1 MKSAAPHTPPSFH
14 PEGKAVAR
22 TAANVP
28 AYVEHSV
35 PPRTAYFSTLTVVA
49 VAAEVVTVV
58 GVAVA
63 AAAAEKP
70 YDAGAAGADDDSM
83 ASPATEAY

>member
-22 TAANVP
+22 TAANVQ

-35 PPRTAYFSTLTVVA
+35 LPRTAYFSTLTVVA

-63 AAAAEKP
+63 AAAEKP